1 MGASLRVAFASWV
14 CGLIG
19 IAGGIA
25 MLICMGLFWA
35 LCQAVIAIWAFATA
49 QAACNL
55 AGLC

>member
-1 MGASLRVAFASWV
+1 
-14 CGLIG
+14 LIG

-25 MLICMGLFWA
+25 MLICVGLFWA